1 MTLVK
6 KFESLKSYKNFAIRI
21 IGPKTENKRSIKGF
35 QGQLM
40 IGVAHKNIE
49 AEFLEKEHPLRY
61 DDYDCILYQ
70 FPKVGSIYGTI
81 YGGENH
87 DVSKTFYFC
96 KDNVI
101 RKMIILKD

>member
-49 AEFLEKEHPLRY
+49 AE
-61 DDYDCILYQ
+61 
-70 FPKVGSIYGTI
+70 
-81 YGGENH
+81 
-87 DVSKTFYFC
+87 
-96 KDNVI
+96 
-101 RKMIILKD
+101 